1 MAVEGAVAESASWTN
16 ASVRLLAGTGDP
28 LAVATDLATAIVA
41 EAGAFGLEGPPFD
54 PFALAELLGLSL
66 RARVDVA
73 DARISADTVGVR
85 SVPHAPLGHFVQA
98 TQPLAIEYNPTRP
111 RGRVRYS
118 VAHEIAHAL
127 FPDVADVVRHRTG
140 AGAVPGYGGGDS
152 WQLELLCNVVAAEL
166 LMPDQAVAGLVD
178 IDPDIDFIMEHRRRF
193 DVSTE
198 ALLRRLVA
206 KTGRSLALVAASRL
220 RDAADS
226 PLAVEYVVGSG
237 SFTPSVHRRAVV
249 PSAGVLGQCVAV
261 GQTARGQEVI
271 DSVPLRAQAVGVP
284 PYPGNS
290 LPRVLVLV
298 EPDVPLEGEPG
309 GLRYRSADVTDIPPG
324 DRPLVIAHVVTDS
337 ARVWSRRGVAAAL
350 ATRFP
355 AAARAFQAWAV
366 TTPDNLAL
374 GNVHSVDVEVNR
386 RPVTIASMVVQRGYG
401 QGFSTRLDYQALDTA
416 LASVAEVAVAK
427 GAQVHLPRIGAGQ
440 AGGRWDLIAQA
451 IERTLV
457 QAGLEVA
464 VYTLPQRPRGDRAEA
479 EGDAPVAMGRGC

>member
-16 ASVRLLAGTGDP
+16 ASVRLLAGVGDP
-28 LAVATDLATAIVA
+28 LVTAADLARAIVA
-41 EAGAFGLEGPPFD
+41 EAGASGLEGPPFD

-66 RARVDVA
+66 RARADVA

-85 SVPHAPLGHFVQA
+85 SVPDAPLGHFVRA

-111 RGRVRYS
+111 RGRLRYS

-206 KTGRSLALVAASRL
+206 KTERPLALVAASRL
-220 RDAADS
+220 RDTADS
-226 PLAVEYVVGSG
+226 SLAVEYVVGSG
-237 SFTPSVHRRAVV
+237 DFAPSVRRRAVV
-249 PSAGVLGQCVAV
+249 PSASVLGECVAV
-261 GQTARGQEVI
+261 GQTTRGQETI
-271 DSVPLRAQAVGVP
+271 DSVPLRVQAVGVP

-290 LPRVLVLV
+290 LPRVLALV
-298 EPDVPLEGEPG
+298 EPDAPLPDEAG
-309 GLRYRSADVTDIPPG
+309 GLHYRSGDVTDIPLG
-324 DRPLVIAHVVTDS
+324 DTPLVVAHVVTDS

-355 AAARAFQAWAV
+355 GAARAFQAWAV
-366 TTPDNLAL
+366 AKPDNLDL
-374 GNVHSVDVEVNR
+374 GNVHSVEAEVR
-386 RPVTIASMVVQRGYG
+386 HRPVTIVSMVAQRGYG
-401 QGFSTRLDYQALDTA
+401 SGFSTRLDYQALDTSLARVMEIA
-416 LASVAEVAVAK
+416 LAK
-427 GAQVHLPRIGAGQ
+427 GAEVHVPRIGAGQ

-457 QAGLEVA
+457 HAGLDVA
-464 VYTLPQRPRGDRAEA
+464 VYTLPQHPRGET
-479 EGDAPVAMGRGC
+479 RG